1 MPYMTYEPATFRGA
15 NEALVQRAEDICQE
29 YGARGFSMTLRQ
41 LYYQMVARDVIPNN
55 LRSYK
60 NLGNLVSRARRAG
73 RINWFSIVDRG
84 RTIHGYSSWNTPAD
98 IINSAA
104 EGFQL
109 PLWATTFQAYRPQV
123 WVEKDALSDVVA
135 RACARFR
142 VPYLACKGYP
152 SDSVLWEGAQN
163 MIRQSRT
170 GHIPVVLHLGDHDPS
185 GLDMTR
191 DLQDRLTLFGADV
204 EVQRIALTM
213 DQIDQYNPPPNPAKT
228 TDARFEGYMA
238 EYGDESWE
246 LDALPPDVLAGVI
259 ESNLAP
265 YVDVDAW
272 EQGEAEEENER
283 ERLRVIVRNWDSVRD
298 YADTLE

>member
-1 MPYMTYEPATFRGA
+1 
-15 NEALVQRAEDICQE
+15 
-29 YGARGFSMTLRQ
+29 
-41 LYYQMVARDVIPNN
+41 
-55 LRSYK
+55 
-60 NLGNLVSRARRAG
+60 
-73 RINWFSIVDRG
+73 
-84 RTIHGYSSWNTPAD
+84 
-98 IINSAA
+98 
-104 EGFQL
+104 
-109 PLWATTFQAYRPQV
+109 
-123 WVEKDALSDVVA
+123 
-135 RACARFR
+135 
-142 VPYLACKGYP
+142 
-152 SDSVLWEGAQN
+152 
-163 MIRQSRT
+163 
-170 GHIPVVLHLGDHDPS
+170 
-185 GLDMTR
+185 
-191 DLQDRLTLFGADV
+191 
-204 EVQRIALTM
+204 M

>member
-84 RTIHGYSSWNTPAD
+84 RTIHGYSSWSTPAD

-135 RACARFR
+135 RACTRFR

-185 GLDMTR
+185 GL
-191 DLQDRLTLFGADV
+191 
-204 EVQRIALTM
+204 
-213 DQIDQYNPPPNPAKT
+213 DQYNPPPNPAKT